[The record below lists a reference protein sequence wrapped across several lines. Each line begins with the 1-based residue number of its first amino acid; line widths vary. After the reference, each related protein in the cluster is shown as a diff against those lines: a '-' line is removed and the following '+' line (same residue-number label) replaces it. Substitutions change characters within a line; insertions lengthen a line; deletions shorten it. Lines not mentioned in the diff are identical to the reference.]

1 MLNWTVTFLL
11 LSLVALVL
19 GFTSIAAS
27 FAGIAKIL
35 FFVFAVL
42 LIVSFIAGR
51 KKVVI

>member
-1 MLNWTVTFLL
+1 MLNWTVTFLI

-19 GFTSIAAS
+19 GFTRIAAS

-35 FFVFAVL
+35 FFVFLVL
-42 LIVSFIAGR
+42 LIISFVTGR